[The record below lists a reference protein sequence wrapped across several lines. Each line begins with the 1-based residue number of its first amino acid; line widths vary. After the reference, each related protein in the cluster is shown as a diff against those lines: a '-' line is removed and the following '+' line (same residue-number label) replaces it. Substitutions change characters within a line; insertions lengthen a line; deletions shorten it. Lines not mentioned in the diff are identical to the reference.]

1 MIFYEQE
8 KYSPIK
14 MEVCKGNLEL
24 EQNSLDIVAN
34 IEETQYLVISNP
46 FEFIGK
52 ILEVMDADNNKRI
65 YKRIRDIE
73 KKIEL
78 LKKS

>member
-1 MIFYEQE
+1 MNFYEQE
-8 KYSPIK
+8 KYNPIK

-24 EQNSLDIVAN
+24 EQISSPMLGNKKEHYIIV
-34 IEETQYLVISNP
+34 YNP

-52 ILEVMDADNNKRI
+52 ILEAMNIDTNKRV
-65 YKRIRDIE
+65 YKRITDIE
-73 KKIEL
+73 KKIEE